1 MKRERSRHVPLIGT
15 ITVCIFLWCAT
26 VLFAHVA
33 PVSEIGHHIQLRVG
47 PERVIVDYAIVL
59 SDISLAKALID
70 METDGV
76 SGISEAERKTYD
88 DRQRERLRHNIEFTV
103 DNQPVPLTDYFEA
116 VQDTPEQ
123 VFVYKFSALV
133 TVSEGVEHKLALY
146 NNLELGRDEW
156 LVYYVASGAG
166 ITLVDGRRWQKATDK
181 RQMTDKQGERGIEL
195 TYKLGTGVPT
205 QSLDDVL
212 GKVGKRDAGAKTE
225 KLKEF
230 IRRPLSLKLVIVA
243 LVVSAV
249 LGGLHALTPGHGKAV
264 VAAYLVG
271 SKGRVREAIFL
282 GLVVTL
288 THTFS
293 VIALGLVT
301 LFASQYVL
309 PQDIAPWLSVA
320 SGFLI
325 AVLGTWLL
333 GRNLNQYYHRKNAH
347 SHDHA
352 NHSHSHDHEHPP
364 HDHGHEHH
372 DHDHHP
378 LDHEQEHDHHSHDHE
393 HHHGHSHT
401 HSRVPERPGLWG
413 LLSLG
418 VSGGIVPCVDA
429 LVGLLF
435 AISMNR
441 IVWGLVIICAFSI
454 GLASVLVAIGV
465 MMVLAKPLIERFTGE
480 GVWLQRLPILSSVV
494 VIILGTV
501 LMFKALND
509 MGIITIRL

>member
-1 MKRERSRHVPLIGT
+1 M
-15 ITVCIFLWCAT
+15 
-26 VLFAHVA
+26 
-33 PVSEIGHHIQLRVG
+33 
-47 PERVIVDYAIVL
+47 
-59 SDISLAKALID
+59 
-70 METDGV
+70 
-76 SGISEAERKTYD
+76 
-88 DRQRERLRHNIEFTV
+88 EFTV

-156 LVYYVASGAG
+156 LVYYIASSAG
-166 ITLVDGRRWQKATDK
+166 MTLVDGRRWQKATDK
-181 RQMTDKQGERGIEL
+181 RQMTEKQGERGIEL

-212 GKVGKRDAGAKTE
+212 GKVGKTGTGANTE
-225 KLKEF
+225 RLKAF

-243 LVVSAV
+243 LIVSAV

-301 LFASQYVL
+301 LFASQYIL
-309 PQDIAPWLSVA
+309 PQHIAPWLSVA

-325 AVLGTWLL
+325 AILGTWLL

-347 SHDHA
+347 SHDH
-352 NHSHSHDHEHPP
+352 EHPP
-364 HDHGHEHH
+364 HDHNHH
-372 DHDHHP
+372 N
-378 LDHEQEHDHHSHDHE
+378 HDHE
-393 HHHGHSHT
+393 HHHHGHSHT
-401 HSRVPERPGLWG
+401 HSHVPERPGLWG

-509 MGIITIRL
+509 IITIRL